1 MTSSELDFKKYLNLI
16 NRKKRLF
23 AVIALTIMTLAV
35 IISYVLPK
43 KYAAESTVF
52 IEKNVVTDLVKGIAV
67 TPSMEDS
74 LKVLT
79 HTLSSRT
86 LLLKVVNELDLN
98 VSLKS
103 DAEIEGLIKQLQYM
117 TYVKVKDKEGLFTIA
132 FQHEDPRFARDYVNT
147 LVRVYIE
154 ENISSKR
161 GESYGATKFLSEQIT
176 TFKEKKD
183 KAEAAVNKFKSDKGG
198 MVNLD
203 EGRLLQDISNAQQ
216 KLYDLQLRRRLLE
229 GQKSFA
235 KTGVDPLQGRLAAL
249 QKRLEE
255 LHVEYTDKYP
265 EVIKTKAEIEAA
277 QEQLKARHGMNFAIP
292 LDPQELM
299 KLETELA
306 AIRESEK
313 SLQGNIAANQN
324 MLSSVPA
331 AKADLEKLEAEKEN
345 QKTMYDQLFARHDQ
359 SEVSKQMEL
368 QDKSTTFR
376 IVDPAV
382 TSSKPVSPNRVKIM
396 LMGIVAG
403 LAGGLGFLL
412 LLDYLDHSVKMVG
425 SLKSF
430 GLPVLAVIPL
440 VKSNEAIE
448 QERKKDMRLYYVSG
462 GYFSVIFAIV
472 VIEAFK
478 RYIL

>member
-16 NRKKRLF
+16 SRKKILF
-23 AVIALTIMTLAV
+23 AVISLTIMTLAV

-43 KYAAESTVF
+43 KYAAESTVSL
-52 IEKNVVTDLVKGIAV
+52 EKNVVTDLVKGIAV

-74 LKVLT
+74 IRVLT
-79 HTLSSRT
+79 HTLNSRT

-98 VSLKS
+98 VNLKS
-103 DAEIEGLIKQLQYM
+103 DAEIEGLVKQLQQM

-147 LVRVYIE
+147 LIRIYIE

-161 GESYGATKFLSEQIT
+161 GESYDATKFLSEQIT
-176 TFKEKKD
+176 TFKEKKE

-198 MVNLD
+198 MINLD
-203 EGRLLQDISNAQQ
+203 EGRLLLDISNAQQ

-235 KTGVDPLQGRLAAL
+235 KTGVDPLLGRLAAL
-249 QKRLEE
+249 QKRVEE

-265 EVIKTKAEIEAA
+265 EVIKTKAEIASV
-277 QEQLKARHGMNFAIP
+277 QEQLKARHGMNFSTP
-292 LDPQELM
+292 LDPQDLL
-299 KLETELA
+299 KLDTELA
-306 AIRESEK
+306 AIKDSEK
-313 SLQGNIAANQN
+313 NLQSNIAANQN
-324 MLSSVPA
+324 LLNNVPA

-345 QKTMYDQLFARHDQ
+345 QKAMYDQLFVRHDQ

-382 TSSKPVSPNRVKIM
+382 ISSKPVSPNRVKIM
-396 LMGIVAG
+396 LMGIAAG

-412 LLDYLDHSVKMVG
+412 LLDYLDNSVKMVG
-425 SLKSF
+425 SLRSF
-430 GLPVLAVIPL
+430 GVPVLAVIPL

-448 QERKKDMRLYYVSG
+448 QERKKDMMLYYASG
-462 GYFSVIFAIV
+462 CYFSIIFAILV
-472 VIEAFK
+472 FEAFK
-478 RYIL
+478 RFIL